1 MKGWFESDTDP
12 DVPLN
17 PWGREIYPQCIYNT
31 LIKRKQKYGDIPI
44 YITENGH
51 GAYDVADEQ
60 GYVADDDR
68 IEFLNNFLEQILKAK
83 AEGVNVKGYY
93 VWSTMDLYS
102 WINGYKKRY
111 GLVRVDYDDPDLK
124 RTPKK
129 SYFWYKQF
137 IEDHQDL

>member
-60 GYVADDDR
+60 GYVVDDDR

-83 AEGVNVKGYY
+83 SEGVNVKGYY

-102 WINGYKKRY
+102 W
-111 GLVRVDYDDPDLK
+111 VRVDYDDPDLK